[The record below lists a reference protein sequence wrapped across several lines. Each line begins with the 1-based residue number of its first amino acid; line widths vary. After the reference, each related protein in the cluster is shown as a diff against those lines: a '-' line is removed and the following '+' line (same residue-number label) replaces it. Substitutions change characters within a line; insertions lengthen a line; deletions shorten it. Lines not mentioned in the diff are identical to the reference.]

1 MFCKECGTVLD
12 VHEQCVNCQKKQLMM
27 EMNTEK
33 AVNATSEI
41 VG

>member
-12 VHEQCVNCQKKQLMM
+12 VHGQCVNCQEKQLKM

-33 AVNATSEI
+33 AVNACLEI